1 MYDASPTNF
10 LCLKL
15 WLARFATI
23 AVLAAH
29 VLDTS
34 G

>member
-1 MYDASPTNF
+1 MYDASSTNF
-10 LCLKL
+10 LL
-15 WLARFATI
+15 WLTVFATI